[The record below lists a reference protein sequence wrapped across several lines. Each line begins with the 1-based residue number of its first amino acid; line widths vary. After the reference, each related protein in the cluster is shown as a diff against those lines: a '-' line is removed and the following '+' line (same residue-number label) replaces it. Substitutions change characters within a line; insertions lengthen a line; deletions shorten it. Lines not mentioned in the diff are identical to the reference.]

1 MLCACMLH
9 GVTLYSYLTRAHR
22 PHALHETGRSVARN
36 LSVDLSAPVLPVTY
50 MEAPQAGQDRDYK
63 FIAKA
68 VDEAYRAVESGVG
81 RPFGAVIVRGDEE
94 VVSCHN
100 LVFKNTDPSAHAEI
114 TAIREACKKLGKIN
128 LSDCEIYASCE
139 PCPMCLG
146 LIRLSKIKKVVYGAK
161 AEIAFA
167 AGFNG
172 TVPDAFIE
180 YYKKSGIEIRQAE
193 GEAARIAEEVF
204 EKSKDKFRME

>member
-1 MLCACMLH
+1 
-9 GVTLYSYLTRAHR
+9 
-22 PHALHETGRSVARN
+22 
-36 LSVDLSAPVLPVTY
+36 

-68 VDEAYRAVESGVG
+68 VDEAYRAVECGVG
-81 RPFGAVIVRGDEE
+81 RRSGLSSSAVTKRL
-94 VVSCHN
+94 SAAN
-100 LVFKNTDPSAHAEI
+100 LVLKNTDPSAHAEV

-139 PCPMCLG
+139 PCPMCFG

-161 AEIAFA
+161 AEIASA
-167 AGFNG
+167 AGFND
-172 TVPDAFIE
+172 TIPDAFM
-180 YYKKSGIEIRQAE
+180 EIRQAE

-204 EKSKDKFRME
+204 EKSKDKFQME